1 MSKQYTIT
9 RATEFQRSESLL
21 GSIGVVTAHGDDDM
35 QVNDGY
41 HTMDELYD
49 HRISLYISLCK
60 YVIYHEVK
68 LHGINDRVWR
78 SKVHSDGSVM
88 EGWFILGIGKKK
100 GEQITYHLPLARWD
114 DIEIAQ
120 TLEKA
125 PEFDGHSSNDVLA
138 RLIEL

>member
-1 MSKQYTIT
+1 MSKEYTIFK
-9 RATEFQRSESLL
+9 ATSV
-21 GSIGVVTAHGDDDM
+21 ITNNDAHSSTQFAVAKGGEEM
-35 QVNDGY
+35 KVSDGY

-60 YVIYHEVK
+60 YVIYHEAK

-88 EGWFILGIGKKK
+88 KGWFILGIGKKK
-100 GEQITYHLPLARWD
+100 GEQITYHIPLYRWD

-125 PEFDGHSSNDVLA
+125 PEWDGHSSNDVLA